1 MGSSIGSTS
10 WALAAV
16 LFGALYLLFDAA
28 RFFIQRLGSVRL
40 RRWSAEPA
48 IERGGKWFEYDP
60 EQFSLISGTLI
71 QVSLVGAIGCT
82 VVALRMDSV
91 AIRML
96 IAAAIWCGV
105 IVLWKFAVVL
115 LPENLAEEIVKDVIA
130 ISHFF
135 YYLFWPLLFPVRWTM
150 QKVERDRDAAD
161 DEEDVTEEELQAYI
175 DVGEEE
181 GILEEDDAKLVQSIV
196 DFGDRIAREVMTP
209 RVDVQGFEVTG
220 TVEELAALFSE
231 SKYSRI
237 PVFEGNIDRIV
248 GVVHV
253 KDLFD
258 VLLKGEHPSILDISR
273 PAYFVSG
280 TKNVAALLREFQIE
294 HLHMGVVVDEY
305 GGTAGVV
312 SIEDLV
318 EEIVG
323 EIADE
328 HEEDEESIVELE
340 DGLYLVNG
348 MTRVET
354 LEEMFGVELEE
365 EGYETVAGLIFTAM
379 GRVPR
384 SAEVITKNG
393 LSFEVERADRKRIYR
408 VRVRREVEVSA
419 RPSGNGS

>member
-1 MGSSIGSTS
+1 MGSSIGSTG
-10 WALAAV
+10 WALAAI
-16 LFGALYLLFDAA
+16 LFGVLYLLFDAA

-60 EQFSLISGTLI
+60 DQFSLISGTLI
-71 QVSLVGAIGCT
+71 QASLVGAIGCT
-82 VVALRMDSV
+82 VVALSFDSV
-91 AIRML
+91 ARRML
-96 IAAAIWCGV
+96 VAAAIWCG
-105 IVLWKFAVVL
+105 IILLWKFVVAL
-115 LPENLAEEIVKDVIA
+115 LPENIAEEIVKDVIA
-130 ISHFF
+130 ISHLF
-135 YYLFWPLLFPVRWTM
+135 YYLFWPLLFPIRWTV
-150 QKVERDRDAAD
+150 QKVERRREASEE
-161 DEEDVTEEELQAYI
+161 EEDVTEEELQAYI

-209 RVDVQGFEVTG
+209 RVEVQGFEVSG
-220 TVEELAALFSE
+220 SVEDLARLFSE

-237 PVFEGNIDRIV
+237 PVYEGNIDRIV
-248 GVVHV
+248 GMVHV

-258 VLLKGEHPSILDISR
+258 VLLRGENVMVTDLAR

-280 TKNVAALLREFQIE
+280 TKKVSALLREFQIE
-294 HLHMGVVVDEY
+294 HLHLGIVVDEY

-328 HEEDEESIVELE
+328 HEEDEESVAEIE
-340 DGLYLVNG
+340 DGLFLVNG
-348 MTRVET
+348 MTRIET
-354 LEEMFGVELEE
+354 IEEMFHVDLEE
-365 EGYETVAGLIFTAM
+365 EGYETVAGLIFTEM

-384 SAEVITKNG
+384 AGESIAKNG
-393 LSFEVERADRKRIYR
+393 VSFEVERADRKRIYR
-408 VRVRREVEVSA
+408 VRVKREVEA
-419 RPSGNGS
+419 AKLPGRDD

>member
-1 MGSSIGSTS
+1 MGSSGGSTT
-10 WALAAV
+10 WVILAV
-16 LFGALYLLFDAA
+16 VFGALYLLFDAA

-48 IERGGKWFEYDP
+48 IERGGKWFEYDS
-60 EQFSLISGTLI
+60 EQFSLISGALI
-71 QVSLVGAIGCT
+71 QVSLVCGIGST
-82 VVALRMDSV
+82 VVALNLESV
-91 AIRML
+91 AVRVFG
-96 IAAAIWCGV
+96 ATAIWCAV
-105 IVLWKFAVVL
+105 ILLWKFAVALV
-115 LPENLAEEIVKDVIA
+115 PEHLAEEIVKDVIA
-130 ISHFF
+130 ISHVF
-135 YYLFWPLLFPVRWTM
+135 YYLFWPLLFPVRWTL
-150 QKVERDRDAAD
+150 QKVERQREAAE
-161 DEEDVTEEELQAYI
+161 EEDDVSDEELQAYI

-181 GILEEDDAKLVQSIV
+181 GILEGEDAKLVQSVV

-209 RVDVQGFEVTG
+209 RVEVEAFDVSGSVQD
-220 TVEELAALFSE
+220 LAALFSE

-237 PVFEGNIDRIV
+237 PVYEESIDRIV

-258 VLLKGEHPSILDISR
+258 VLLKRENPPVSSLAR

-280 TKNVAALLREFQIE
+280 TKKVSALLREFQLE
-294 HLHMGVVVDEY
+294 HLHLAIVVDEF

-328 HEEDEESIVELE
+328 HEEDEQSVVEVE
-340 DGLYLVNG
+340 DGTYLVNG
-348 MTRVET
+348 MTRIET
-354 LEEMFGVELEE
+354 LEEIYGIDLED
-365 EGYETVAGLIFTAM
+365 EGYETVAGLIFTEL

-384 SAEVITKNG
+384 ASEGISKSG

-408 VRVRREVEVSA
+408 VRVKREVA
-419 RPSGNGS
+419 ATATSGNGSD

>member
-1 MGSSIGSTS
+1 MA
-10 WALAAV
+10 WAVIAV

-48 IERGGKWFEYDP
+48 IERGGRWFEYDP
-60 EQFSLISGTLI
+60 DQFSLISGALI
-71 QVSLVGAIGCT
+71 QISLVGAFGST
-82 VVALRMDSV
+82 VLSLSGQSVALRMLF
-91 AIRML
+91 AGL
-96 IAAAIWCGV
+96 IWFAV
-105 IVLWKFAVVL
+105 ILLWKFSVVL
-115 LPENLAEEIVKDVIA
+115 LPEHIAEEIVKDVIA

-135 YYLFWPLLFPVRWTM
+135 YYLFWPILFPVRWTM
-150 QKVERDRDAAD
+150 QKVERRREES
-161 DEEDVTEEELQAYI
+161 DEEDEVTDEELQAYI

-181 GILEEDDAKLVQSIV
+181 GILEGDEARLVQSIV

-209 RVDVQGFEVTG
+209 RVDVDAFDVSGGFDD
-220 TVEELAALFSE
+220 LAALFSE
-231 SKYSRI
+231 SKYTRI
-237 PVFEGNIDRIV
+237 PVYEGNIDRII
-248 GVVHV
+248 GVIHV

-258 VLLKGEHPSILDISR
+258 VLLRNEKPPVLDLVR

-280 TKNVAALLREFQIE
+280 TKLVSALLREFQIE
-294 HLHMGVVVDEY
+294 HLHLGIVVDEF

-328 HEEDEESIVELE
+328 HEEDEESIVELDDE
-340 DGLYLVNG
+340 LYLVNG

-354 LEEMFGVELEE
+354 LEELFGVELEE
-365 EGYETVAGLIFTAM
+365 EGFETVAGLIFTGL

-384 SAEVITKNG
+384 ASETISKNG

-408 VRVRREVEVSA
+408 VRVRREVEAGANSA
-419 RPSGNGS
+419 SNRD

>member
-1 MGSSIGSTS
+1 MGSSIGSTG

-16 LFGALYLLFDAA
+16 AFGALYLLFDAA
-28 RFFIQRLGSVRL
+28 RFYVQRLGSVRL
-40 RRWSAEPA
+40 RRWSSEPA

-60 EQFSLISGTLI
+60 DQFSLISGTLI
-71 QVSLVGAIGCT
+71 QVSLVGAIGST
-82 VVALRMDSV
+82 VVALSMESV
-91 AIRML
+91 AMRML
-96 IAAAIWCGV
+96 AAAGIWCGV
-105 IVLWKFAVVL
+105 VILWKFAVAV
-115 LPENLAEEIVKDVIA
+115 LPENVAEEIVKDVIA
-130 ISHFF
+130 ISHLF

-150 QKVERDRDAAD
+150 QKVERDREASE

-209 RVDVQGFEVTG
+209 RVEVQGFEVSG
-220 TVEELAALFSE
+220 SMADLALLFSE

-248 GVVHV
+248 GIVHV

-258 VLLKGEHPSILDISR
+258 VLLKGDDALVSDLMR

-280 TKNVAALLREFQIE
+280 TKKVSTLLREFQIE
-294 HLHMGVVVDEY
+294 HLHLGIVVDEY

-328 HEEDEESIVELE
+328 HEEDEESVAEIEE
-340 DGLYLVNG
+340 GLYLVNG

-354 LEEMFGVELEE
+354 LEEIFDADLEE
-365 EGYETVAGLIFTAM
+365 DGYETVAGLIFTEM

-384 SAEVITKNG
+384 AGESISKNG

-408 VRVRREVEVSA
+408 VRVRREVEAA
-419 RPSGNGS
+419 RSTDRDA

>member
-1 MGSSIGSTS
+1 MGSSIGSAG

-16 LFGALYLLFDAA
+16 IFGALYLLFDAA
-28 RFFIQRLGSVRL
+28 RFFIQRLGAVRL

-48 IERGGKWFEYDP
+48 IERGGKWFAYDP
-60 EQFSLISGTLI
+60 EQFSLISGALI
-71 QVSLVGAIGCT
+71 QVALVGAIGST
-82 VVALRMDSV
+82 VVALPMESV
-91 AIRML
+91 AIRVL
-96 IAAAIWCGV
+96 VASAIWCAV
-105 IVLWKFAVVL
+105 VLLWKFAVALV
-115 LPENLAEEIVKDVIA
+115 PEGLAEEIVKDVIA
-130 ISHFF
+130 ISHLF

-150 QKVERDRDAAD
+150 QKVERDREAT
-161 DEEDVTEEELQAYI
+161 EEEEEVTEAELQAYI

-209 RVDVQGFEVTG
+209 RVEVQGFDVSG
-220 TVEELAALFSE
+220 SIRDLAGLFSE

-237 PVFEGNIDRIV
+237 PIFEGNIDRIV

-258 VLLKGEHPSILDISR
+258 VILKGTTAKVSDLAR

-280 TKNVAALLREFQIE
+280 TKKVSALLREFQIE
-294 HLHMGVVVDEY
+294 HLHLAIVVDEY

-328 HEEDEESIVELE
+328 HEEDEESVVEVE
-340 DGLYLVNG
+340 EGLFLVNG
-348 MTRVET
+348 MTRIET
-354 LEEMFGVELEE
+354 IEEMFGVDIEE
-365 EGYETVAGLIFTAM
+365 DGYETVAGLIFTEL

-384 SAEVITKNG
+384 SSESLSKNG
-393 LSFEVERADRKRIYR
+393 LTFEVERADRKRIYR
-408 VRVRREVEVSA
+408 VRVRREMEAAVKASDENA
-419 RPSGNGS
+419 